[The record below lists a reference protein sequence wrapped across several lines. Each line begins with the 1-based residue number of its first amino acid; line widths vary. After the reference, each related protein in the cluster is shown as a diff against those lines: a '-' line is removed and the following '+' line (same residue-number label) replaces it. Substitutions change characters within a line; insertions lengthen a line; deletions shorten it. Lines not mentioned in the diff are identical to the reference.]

1 MGESYSLCL
10 YRLSK
15 FALVDDVCSA
25 FKERRFNVFYEL
37 LLLPIIHTTY
47 HTVHSVSTH
56 MTHSGS
62 ADTFWVGDMTLNV
75 MVLILKC
82 QRNII

>member
-1 MGESYSLCL
+1 M
-10 YRLSK
+10 
-15 FALVDDVCSA
+15 
-25 FKERRFNVFYEL
+25 FKERRFSVFYEL

>member
-1 MGESYSLCL
+1 MGESYYLSACIDFPNLHLLMICVRCL
-10 YRLSK
+10 KRDLM
-15 FALVDDVCSA
+15 FP
-25 FKERRFNVFYEL
+25 EL

-56 MTHSGS
+56 MSHSGS